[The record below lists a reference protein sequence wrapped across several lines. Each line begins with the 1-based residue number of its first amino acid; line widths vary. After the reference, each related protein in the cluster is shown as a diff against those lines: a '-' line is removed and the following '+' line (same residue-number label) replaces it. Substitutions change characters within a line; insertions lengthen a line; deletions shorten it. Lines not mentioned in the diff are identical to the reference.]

1 MGKKRSVKKAAGIL
15 ICLAVIGVAGLYLWN
30 AEGEK
35 PQLSGLPQQESL
47 SPETPIRLEVHDRK
61 SGLRTVQVKAV
72 QKGKERVVAQK
83 EFSQPVH
90 TWDTEFSLDP
100 GELSDG
106 QVTLEVR
113 ASDRSWR
120 NWLKGNTL
128 HHTASYE
135 FDSQPPRI
143 SLESFQHNLRQGGSG
158 VVAFRV
164 SEPVRQAGVQI
175 EDYFFPAYAQSEG
188 FYVGFFSFPYSLKPD
203 QGQLLVVAT
212 DQAGNKNKAGFHHY
226 INQARFNES
235 SLPITDSFL
244 KNVIVNFQ
252 DQFPEEDTLLDVF
265 LKVNQEMRQENRS
278 RLREIGRDTAPSPL
292 WSGRFLRQPNA
303 SREAQFGTHRKYV
316 YQGEVI
322 DEQTHLG
329 VDLASTA
336 RAEVLAANS
345 GRVVFAGWFGIYGQ
359 VVIIDHGLGL
369 QSLYAHLSQMSV
381 QVGDPVEKGQIIGR
395 TGVTGLAGGD
405 HLHFGMLISGLP
417 VNPREWWDENWIA
430 NNIRPK
436 FSLIHKDFS
445 PE

>member
-72 QKGKERVVAQK
+72 QKGKERVVAQR

-235 SLPITDSFL
+235 SLPVTDSFL
-244 KNVIVNFQ
+244 QKVIVNFQ

-381 QVGDPVEKGQIIGR
+381 QVGDAVEKGQIIGR

-405 HLHFGMLISGLP
+405 HLHFEMLVSGLS

-436 FSLIHKDFS
+436 LSLIHKDFS

>member
-175 EDYFFPAYAQSEG
+175 EDNFFPAYAQSEG

-235 SLPITDSFL
+235 NLPVTDSFL
-244 KNVIVNFQ
+244 QKVIVNFQ
-252 DQFPEEDTLLDVF
+252 DQFPEQDTLLDVF
-265 LKVNQEMRQENRS
+265 LKVNQEMRQENRK

-336 RAEVLAANS
+336 RAEVPAANS
-345 GRVVFAGWFGIYGQ
+345 GRVVFADWLGIYGQ

-381 QVGDPVEKGQIIGR
+381 QVGDTVEKGQIIGR

-405 HLHFGMLISGLP
+405 HLHFEMLVSGLS

-436 FSLIHKDFS
+436 LSLIHKDFS